1 MPLSIDDLE
10 RAIRNACPVT
20 HLEITD
26 QSSGC
31 GESYAIV
38 LVSEAFEGLS
48 TLKRHRMVN
57 DLLKAEIAQMHA
69 FSQKTFT
76 PAQYQAYLAK
86 ET

>member
-1 MPLSIDDLE
+1 MPVNTNDLE
-10 RAIRNACPVT
+10 AAIRNAFPVD

-31 GESYAIV
+31 GESYSIV

-48 TLKRHRMVN
+48 TLKKHRLIN
-57 DLLKAEIAQMHA
+57 ELLKAEIAQMHA

-76 PAQYQAYLAK
+76 PIQYQAHLAK
-86 ET
+86 SR